1 MIDRLSGT
9 GFRTEPV
16 SFTRR
21 GGRLSERQQ
30 AGWDALASTYVV
42 EVPDDGPSTSID
54 PTYVLDQAAVFGRAA
69 PLVVEIGT
77 GRGEAI
83 VHAAHEHPELNFLGL
98 EVYVPGVAQTLVSM
112 RHRGVSNIRIMI
124 VNAAEALATMLPEA
138 SVHELRVWFP
148 DPWHKKRHNKRRL
161 VTPAFAGLAA
171 RVLEP
176 GGTWRLATDWQDY
189 ADQMRDVLA
198 GSDDFEFSGT
208 WAPRFDGRPLTRFE
222 EKGLRVARDIRDLQA
237 VRRLP

>member
-1 MIDRLSGT
+1 VEPAP
-9 GFRTEPV
+9 FRTEPV

-30 AGWDALASTYVV
+30 AAWDALSSTYVA
-42 EVPDDGPSTSID
+42 EAPDNDPS
-54 PTYVLDQAAVFGRAA
+54 YVLDTSALFGREA

-98 EVYVPGVAQTLVSM
+98 EVYVPGVAQTLVTM
-112 RHRGVSNIRIMI
+112 RHRGVENIRLMI
-124 VNAAEALATMLPEA
+124 VNAAEALGTMLPPA

-161 VTPAFAGLAA
+161 VTPAFAELAA
-171 RVLEP
+171 RVVEP
-176 GGTWRLATDWQDY
+176 GGTWRLATDWQEY
-189 ADQMRDVLA
+189 ADQMREVLD
-198 GSDDFEFSGT
+198 GSPDFEFGGD
-208 WAPRFDGRPLTRFE
+208 WAPRFEGRPLTRFE
-222 EKGLRVARDIRDLQA
+222 HKGMQVDRAIRDLSA
-237 VRRLP
+237 VRRSG

>member
-1 MIDRLSGT
+1 MTDRPAGAPY
-9 GFRTEPV
+9 RTTPV

-30 AGWDALASTYVV
+30 SGWDALAGTYVV
-42 EVPDDGPSTSID
+42 QVPDNGMSTSVD
-54 PTYVLDQAAVFGRAA
+54 PSYELDVADLFGREA

-77 GRGEAI
+77 GRGEAL
-83 VHAAHEHPELNFLGL
+83 VHAAKEHPELDFLGL
-98 EVYVPGVAQTLVSM
+98 EVYVPGIAQTLVTM
-112 RHRGVSNIRIMI
+112 RVEGVTNVRLMI

-161 VTPAFAGLAA
+161 VTPAFADLAA
-171 RVLEP
+171 RVIEP

-198 GSDDFEFSGT
+198 GAPQFDFPGT
-208 WAPRFDGRPLTRFE
+208 WAPRFEGRPTTRFE
-222 EKGLRVARDIRDLQA
+222 GKGLQVDRAIRDLEA
-237 VRRLP
+237 VRRTP